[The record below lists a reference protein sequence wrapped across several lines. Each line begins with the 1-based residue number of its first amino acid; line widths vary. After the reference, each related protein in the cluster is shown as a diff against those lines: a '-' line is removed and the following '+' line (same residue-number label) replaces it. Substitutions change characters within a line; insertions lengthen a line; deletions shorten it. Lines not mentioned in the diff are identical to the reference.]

1 MKRILLFIICFVAAI
16 SVQAQKAKLTGKVT
30 NVKNDVLV
38 GVTLTLKSDKSQV
51 SKTDIE
57 VDSVLISISIK
68 HIL

>member
-1 MKRILLFIICFVAAI
+1 VKRILLIIICFVTAI
-16 SVQAQKAKLTGKVT
+16 SVQAQKAKLIGKVT

-57 VDSVLISISIK
+57 G
-68 HIL
+68 IL